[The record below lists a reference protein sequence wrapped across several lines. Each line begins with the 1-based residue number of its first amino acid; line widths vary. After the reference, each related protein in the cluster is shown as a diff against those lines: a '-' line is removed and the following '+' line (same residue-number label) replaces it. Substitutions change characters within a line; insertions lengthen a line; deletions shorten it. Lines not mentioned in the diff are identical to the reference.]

1 MEGEEQELLDTEK
14 ILEHATNYYKTL
26 FGPSEKSS
34 FTLSSAL
41 WGPNSCVSQEENY
54 NLVAPFTQEEIK
66 KVVFSM
72 EKNTAPGPDHL
83 PIEFF
88 QACCDVIKV
97 ELEDMFKEFQNNE
110 LELERLNYGVI
121 TLLPKIK
128 EANKIH
134 QYRPICLL
142 CDL

>member
-54 NLVAPFTQEEIK
+54 NLVAPFTHEKIK
-66 KVVFSM
+66 NVVFSM
-72 EKNTAPGPDHL
+72 EKTLPPDL
-83 PIEFF
+83 TI
-88 QACCDVIKV
+88 
-97 ELEDMFKEFQNNE
+97 
-110 LELERLNYGVI
+110 Y
-121 TLLPKIK
+121 LLSSSK
-128 EANKIH
+128 
-134 QYRPICLL
+134 LVGML
-142 CDL
+142 